1 MPFPKTPVQHQQTA
15 DQRIQD
21 LLVGQMCDV
30 WIIIRAQ
37 LGKDIPIKVLG
48 GGDPEGSRLQHH
60 KTMLLAHVNPKHKY
74 HHMVVYVS
82 LRIGVQK

>member
-48 GGDPEGSRLQHH
+48 GGTQKVPGFNIIKQCY
-60 KTMLLAHVNPKHKY
+60 LLMSIQNTNTITWSS
-74 HHMVVYVS
+74 M
-82 LRIGVQK
+82 